1 MGRGEQ
7 QTAID
12 ITREDAAWDEPEETR
27 EIPPVQAPGSWD
39 YEPDVA
45 IVGGG
50 GAGLC
55 AAVLR
60 NGASVIILEKED
72 ETGGHSQHA
81 GAGSCADT
89 RCPPCASATH

>member
-1 MGRGEQ
+1 M
-7 QTAID
+7 D

-39 YEPDVA
+39 YEADVA

-60 NGASVIILEKED
+60 YGASVIISEKED

-81 GAGSCADT
+81 GAGYCAKPGALPARVRPTD
-89 RCPPCASATH
+89 RRG